1 MYECFNCGCRSV
13 VWQSD
18 FDAEDYGYEE
28 PGIVHECHCE
38 NCGAQITYFVPLNAE
53 EEEQQ

>member
-1 MYECFNCGCRSV
+1 MNVSIVAAAPLYGSRI
-13 VWQSD
+13 